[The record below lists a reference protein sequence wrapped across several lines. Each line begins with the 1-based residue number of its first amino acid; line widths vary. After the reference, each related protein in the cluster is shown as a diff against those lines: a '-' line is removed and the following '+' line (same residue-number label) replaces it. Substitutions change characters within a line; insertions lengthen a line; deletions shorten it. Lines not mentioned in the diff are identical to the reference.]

1 MSIRW
6 KKHFIRRKIKK
17 KWGYYIILK
26 KIVLIKASIKREVV
40 NHYQIPTRDFY
51 SHRNEK
57 FFSLQ

>member
-26 KIVLIKASIKREVV
+26 KIVL
-40 NHYQIPTRDFY
+40 YL
-51 SHRNEK
+51 HRHKYDIGEYK
-57 FFSLQ
+57 QYWIY